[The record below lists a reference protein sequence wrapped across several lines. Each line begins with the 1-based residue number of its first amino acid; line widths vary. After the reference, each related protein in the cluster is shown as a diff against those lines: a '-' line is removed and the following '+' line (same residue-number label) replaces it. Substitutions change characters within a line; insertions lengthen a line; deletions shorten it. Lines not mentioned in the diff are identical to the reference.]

1 VIAQRVLAVLA
12 AIFLVGAVA
21 VATLGAPDIPL
32 GAALAMVDHDFL
44 AAVEDGL
51 QAHVSQWMWDDVVVP
66 LLMRPAWLLPAAA
79 GLVCAGISL
88 TLTNRQGPQRTTRRR
103 F

>member
-1 VIAQRVLAVLA
+1 VIAQRVLAILA

-21 VATLGAPDIPL
+21 VATLEAPDIPL
-32 GAALAMVDHDFL
+32 GSALAMVDQDFQ

-51 QAHVSQWMWDDVVVP
+51 RAHVSQWMWDEMVVP
-66 LLMRPAWLLPAAA
+66 VLVRPAWLLPAAL
-79 GLVCAGISL
+79 GLVFAGISL
-88 TLTNRQGPQRTTRRR
+88 TLTNRQRPQRSTRRR